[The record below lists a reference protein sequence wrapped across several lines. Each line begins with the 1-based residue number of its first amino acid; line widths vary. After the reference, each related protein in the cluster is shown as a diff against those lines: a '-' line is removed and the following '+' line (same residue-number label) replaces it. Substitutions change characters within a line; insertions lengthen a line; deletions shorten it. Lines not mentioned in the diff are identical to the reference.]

1 MIDEIGDPLVHLL
14 RNAID
19 HGIETPEIRRK
30 AGKPES
36 GTITL
41 TAYHSGNHV
50 YIEIRDDGAGI
61 KIQNILHQAISKGI
75 ISESESEHLT
85 NEQVYELIMASGF
98 STADTITDIS
108 GRGVGMDVVK
118 SKIESLGGT
127 ISINSVE
134 GEGST
139 FSIQLPLTLSI
150 ISVLLVELENEKY
163 AVPLSS
169 IIETA
174 IIKASDIL
182 TIHSQKVIDF
192 RGKVIP
198 LVSLKRLLQFKEYDQ
213 IGIYSNCDCSKR

>member
-1 MIDEIGDPLVHLL
+1 M
-14 RNAID
+14 N
-19 HGIETPEIRRK
+19 
-30 AGKPES
+30 
-36 GTITL
+36 
-41 TAYHSGNHV
+41 
-50 YIEIRDDGAGI
+50 
-61 KIQNILHQAISKGI
+61 QNS
-75 ISESESEHLT
+75 LT

-108 GRGVGMDVVK
+108 GRGVGMDVVR

-174 IIKASDIL
+174 IIKAGDIL

-198 LVSLKRLLQFKEYDQ
+198 LVSLKRLLQLKEYDQ
-213 IGIYSNCDCSKR
+213 IEEFIPIVIVRKGEKMAGLIVDSFIGQQEIVLKSLGNYLTDVFAISGATILGDGQVALVIDSNAVIK